1 MIYHETVLSKKA
13 PFGAFFYTTFCVLSL
28 LNTTITCS
36 VRVSKYES
44 FFLVFVQYNNL
55 ILAQFATKSALHAVC
70 YFG

>member
-28 LNTTITCS
+28 LNTTNTCS

-44 FFLVFVQYNNL
+44 LFLVFVH
-55 ILAQFATKSALHAVC
+55 III
-70 YFG
+70 